1 MNITNIIEDGVIKA
15 VSTLYDAE
23 INASNIT
30 MNATRKE
37 FTGDFTV
44 VTFPFTKTAR
54 KKPEVIGEEM
64 GAFLVEHVNEI
75 ASYNV
80 IKGFLNLEI
89 NDQFWK
95 SFLEE
100 VSTIENYGSQASN
113 GKKVMVEFSSPNTN
127 KPLHLGHIRNILLG
141 WSCSQ
146 ILETAGYEVIKTQ
159 ILNDRGVAVCKSMYA
174 WKAFGKNETP
184 ESSGIK
190 GDQLVGKYYVLFQQK
205 LKAEYLAWQQTPE
218 ATEVYNA
225 KKKEDQDQESFF
237 KKYDKVYFN
246 ENSTVGAAVK
256 EMLLKWEDNDPE
268 VRALWEQM
276 NSWVYA
282 GYEVTYKDLNVT
294 FDKLYYESD
303 TYLLGKDMIEKGLT
317 ENILKKDGK
326 RVLVDLEDVKL
337 GVKTVLKS
345 DGTSTY
351 TSQDLGTAKLRYQ
364 DFGME
369 KVVYVVGDEQ
379 NSHFK
384 VLFEILKRL
393 GEPYADGLYHLAY
406 GMIDLPTGKMKSREG
421 TIVDADDL
429 IAEVV
434 NEARKGSEERGDLD
448 DIPVEEREAIFKQIG
463 LSALKYF
470 ILKVNPQKR
479 MVFNP
484 QESVDLQG
492 DTGPYIQN
500 AYVRIKS
507 VLRKADQADLSKSVD
522 YEKLETVE
530 RDLIAMLYRFPEVIQ
545 HAAEQ
550 YDPAHVASFGFD
562 LAKTYH
568 RFYHDCKII
577 TAETPAAKDFR
588 LKLSTNVGQV
598 LQKAM
603 QLLGIEMPERM

>member
-1 MNITNIIEDGVIKA
+1 MNIINIIQEGVVKA
-15 VSTLYDAE
+15 VNTLYNEE
-23 INASNIT
+23 IGTDKVT
-30 MNATRKE
+30 MSATRKE

-44 VTFPFTKTAR
+44 VTFPFTKIAR
-54 KKPEVIGEEM
+54 KKPDEIGEEM
-64 GAFLVEHVNEI
+64 GKFLVDNIREV
-75 ASYNV
+75 SGYNV

-89 NDQFWK
+89 DDQFWK

-100 VSTIENYGSQASN
+100 VSAIENYGTQTSN
-113 GKKVMVEFSSPNTN
+113 GRKVMVEFSSPNTN

-146 ILETAGYEVIKTQ
+146 ILETAGYDVIKVQ

-174 WKAFGKNETP
+174 WKTFGNNETP

-205 LKAEYLAWQQTPE
+205 LKEEYSAWQQTSE
-218 ATEVYNA
+218 ALEVYNS

-246 ENSTVGAAVK
+246 EYSVVGKAVK
-256 EMLLKWEDNDPE
+256 EMLIKWEDNDPE
-268 VRALWEQM
+268 VRALWKQM

-303 TYLLGKDMIEKGLT
+303 TYLLGKDMIQKGL
-317 ENILKKDGK
+317 EAGILKEDGK

-337 GVKTVLKS
+337 GVKTVIKS

-351 TSQDLGTAKLRYQ
+351 TSQDLGTAKLRYE

-379 NSHFK
+379 ISHFK

-429 IAEVV
+429 VAEVIG
-434 NEARKGSEERGDLD
+434 EARNGSVERGDLD
-448 DIPVEEREAIFKQIG
+448 DLPVEKREDTYRKIG
-463 LSALKYF
+463 LAALKYF
-470 ILKVNPQKR
+470 ILKINPQKR

-500 AYVRIKS
+500 AFVRIQS
-507 VLRKADQADLSKSVD
+507 VLRKADHADTSGSVD
-522 YEKLETVE
+522 YKKLESSE
-530 RDLIAMLYRFPEVIQ
+530 RELIALLYKFPEIIQ
-545 HAAEQ
+545 QAAEQ
-550 YDPAHVASFGFD
+550 YDPALVASFSFD
-562 LAKTYH
+562 LAKVFH

-588 LKLSTNVGQV
+588 LKLSTVVGQV
-598 LQKAM
+598 IEKSM
-603 QLLGIEMPERM
+603 GLLGIEMPERM

>member
-1 MNITNIIEDGVIKA
+1 MNIINIIQEGVVKA
-15 VSTLYDAE
+15 VNTLYNEE
-23 INASNIT
+23 IGTDKVT
-30 MNATRKE
+30 MSATRKE

-44 VTFPFTKTAR
+44 VTFPFTKIAR
-54 KKPEVIGEEM
+54 KKPDEIGEEM
-64 GAFLVEHVNEI
+64 GKFLVDNIREV
-75 ASYNV
+75 SGYNV

-89 NDQFWK
+89 DDQFWK

-100 VSTIENYGSQASN
+100 VSAVENYGTQTSN
-113 GKKVMVEFSSPNTN
+113 GRKVMVEFSSPNTN

-146 ILETAGYEVIKTQ
+146 ILETAGYDVIKVQ

-174 WKAFGKNETP
+174 WKTFGNNETP

-205 LKAEYLAWQQTPE
+205 LKEEYSAWQQTSE
-218 ATEVYNA
+218 ALEVYNS

-246 ENSTVGAAVK
+246 EYSVVGKAVK
-256 EMLLKWEDNDPE
+256 EMLIKWEDNDPE
-268 VRALWEQM
+268 VRALWKQM

-303 TYLLGKDMIEKGLT
+303 TYLLGKDMIQKGL
-317 ENILKKDGK
+317 EAGILKEDGK

-337 GVKTVLKS
+337 GVKTVIKS

-351 TSQDLGTAKLRYQ
+351 TSQDLGTAKLRYE

-379 NSHFK
+379 ISHFK

-429 IAEVV
+429 VAEVIG
-434 NEARKGSEERGDLD
+434 EARNGSVERGDLD
-448 DIPVEEREAIFKQIG
+448 DLPVEKREDTYRKIG
-463 LSALKYF
+463 LAALKYF
-470 ILKVNPQKR
+470 ILKINPQKR

-500 AYVRIKS
+500 AFVRIQS
-507 VLRKADQADLSKSVD
+507 VLRKADHADTSGSVD
-522 YEKLETVE
+522 YKKLESSE
-530 RDLIAMLYRFPEVIQ
+530 RELIALLYKFPEIIQ
-545 HAAEQ
+545 QAAEQ
-550 YDPAHVASFGFD
+550 YDPALVASFSFD
-562 LAKTYH
+562 LAKVFH

-588 LKLSTNVGQV
+588 LKLSTVVGQV
-598 LQKAM
+598 IEKSM
-603 QLLGIEMPERM
+603 GLLGIEMPERM